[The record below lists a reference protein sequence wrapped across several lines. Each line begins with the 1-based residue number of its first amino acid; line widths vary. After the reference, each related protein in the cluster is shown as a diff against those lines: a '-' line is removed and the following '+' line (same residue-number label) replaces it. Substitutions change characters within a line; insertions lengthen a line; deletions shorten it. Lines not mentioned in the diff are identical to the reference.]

1 MAHIY
6 PDSKTF
12 VDKKL
17 KFSPG
22 KIIKK
27 FEELLKNND
36 GQKLDEEQI
45 REVKHLARLF
55 FHLRTHILQILED
68 EITILP
74 RGTDQFH
81 AFSFPHAKIS
91 FSANISEIML
101 GALFTILPKKITRSH
116 GRFRFI
122 KRV

>member
-55 FHLRTHILQILED
+55 FYLRTHILQILGD

-74 RGTDQFH
+74 RGTDQFY
-81 AFSFPHAKIS
+81 AFFPPCENKFLS
-91 FSANISEIML
+91 
-101 GALFTILPKKITRSH
+101 KY
-116 GRFRFI
+116 FRNYARCPFHNFA
-122 KRV
+122 